1 METIYPRKMT
11 IKIIGRDEEIISEAT
26 QKTFLT
32 RAQLSDTVR
41 LAIEEDNDLREK
53 VVKVEIF

>member
-11 IKIIGRDEEIISEAT
+11 IKIIGRDEEIISEET

-41 LAIEEDNDLREK
+41 LVIEEDNDLREK

>member
-1 METIYPRKMT
+1 MT